1 MQITQQIFQD
11 TLDAIRIQYSNQ
23 NDPCTFV
30 FTLPD
35 KHYSGVSYMF
45 SYHVSE
51 ETNTVEGRCIPCG
64 SSIQPNFFD
73 QALLLCDLWNRDPD
87 NPRVRLDTE
96 NQNLVFEQCWEMGP
110 EGDAGWWKIRLFLDF
125 FYRVRQCVYRA
136 IYENIY
142 NPF

>member
-23 NDPCTFV
+23 NDPCTFD

-35 KHYSGVSYMF
+35 KHYSGVNYML

-51 ETNTVEGRCIPCG
+51 ENNTVEGKCIPCG
-64 SSIQPNFFD
+64 LSLLSNLFNQV
-73 QALLLCDLWNRDPD
+73 LLLCDLWNRDPE
-87 NPRVRLDTE
+87 NPRARLDRET
-96 NQNLVFEQCWEMGP
+96 QKLVFEQCWEMGP
-110 EGDAGWWKIRLFLDF
+110 EGDAGWWEIRLFLVF

-136 IYENIY
+136 IYEQVSCR
-142 NPF
+142 F